1 MTRINLS
8 TRLRFTVYGLLGTA
22 VFCWCSPALAIDLK
36 IQSVSYEQHFAPDE
50 SIVFTVVVKN
60 NESTSQFAEVDVTVT
75 NIDTRVETTLTPVL
89 TGTVPASGT
98 LTLPQTSYKL
108 PAGIYTVSF
117 PLFDGN
123 GVRVDRVQG
132 KFPIHVGK
140 EKESLEVF
148 PEVISLGGIPP
159 GRYMHPTPID
169 VSWSF
174 FRFNRLRVDQ
184 PFVVRIYTDNAARY
198 RGIPEAIRRGSP
210 AGLVSM
216 DGRYTLPL
224 KFWTLNHGPETQ
236 VTGWDSSLAGPPPVD
251 DDDIWRGAP
260 LLEGKRNFDM
270 AAWIRLKDLSEMI
283 AAPFGWSR
291 GEGLIGQD
299 PHDVRYAVDRNV
311 TGDFTLKSPFT
322 FYLATEAGPTA
333 VEGAYSATLIVE
345 LWSP

>member
-1 MTRINLS
+1 MMRISLY
-8 TRLRFTVYGLLGTA
+8 TRLLFTVCCSLFTLLG
-22 VFCWCSPALAIDLK
+22 CYSSPALAIDLK
-36 IQSVSYEQHFAPDE
+36 IQSASYEQHFAQNEP
-50 SIVFTVVVKN
+50 IRFTVFVKN
-60 NESTSQFAEVDVTVT
+60 NEATSQSAEVDVTVT
-75 NIDTRVETTLTPVL
+75 NIDTEAETTLTPVL
-89 TGTVPASGT
+89 TATIPAGGTSK
-98 LTLPQTSYKL
+98 LPGIEYKL
-108 PAGIYTVSF
+108 GEGIYTVSF

-148 PEVISLGGIPP
+148 PEVIALGNIPG
-159 GRYMHPTPID
+159 GRYMHPTPIE

-184 PFVVRIYTDNAARY
+184 PFVVRLYTDNAARY
-198 RGIPEAIRRGSP
+198 RGVPNALRRGSP
-210 AGLVSM
+210 AGLLSM
-216 DGRYTLPL
+216 DGRYTIPL

-251 DDDIWRGAP
+251 DDDAWRGAP

-270 AAWIRLKDLSEMI
+270 AAWIRLKDLSEMV

-311 TGDFTLKSPFT
+311 TGDFTLSSPFT
-322 FYLATEAGPTA
+322 LYLATEAGPTA
-333 VEGAYSATLIVE
+333 VEGVYSATLIVE